1 MFENFSN
8 VIFIAVALAVFIGR
22 TIAQARKKREAE
34 ESDQEAAKARPAS
47 PRVPPVHFEDDDD
60 YIPGYLKKPTPQ
72 TPNRVAAKSPKKQSA
87 AKVAPVVKSEPTPPA
102 NVDMLFSPA
111 RPSRTASSDREGF
124 SFNLDHLSP
133 MKQAVLMAEILG
145 TPKGMQ

>member
-22 TIAQARKKREAE
+22 TIAQAKKKREAE
-34 ESDQEAAKARPAS
+34 EAEAANPTAQPAS
-47 PRVPPVHFEDDDD
+47 PRIPSVHFDEDDD
-60 YIPGYLKKPTPQ
+60 YVPGYLKKPTPQ
-72 TPNRVAAKSPKKQSA
+72 TPGRVAAKPPKKQPA
-87 AKVAPVVKSEPTPPA
+87 AKVTPPP

-111 RPSRTASSDREGF
+111 RTAPARAASSGREGF
-124 SFNLDHLSP
+124 SFNLAHLSP